1 MEQNNNNNSENRI
14 VKVFK
19 SIREAFS
26 FAWSNPDKS
35 PKIRSNTSTNDVYVS
50 YILNQKSQED

>member
-1 MEQNNNNNSENRI
+1 MENSQNTNSENRI

-50 YILNQKSQED
+50 YILNQTQED

>member
-1 MEQNNNNNSENRI
+1 MENSQNTNSENRI

-19 SIREAFS
+19 SIKEAFS

-50 YILNQKSQED
+50 YILNQTQED